1 MAKISQQSPERPIAP
16 FSLLNEISLVAIMV
30 SPSMAQKASNNL
42 QKTYFCLVA
51 VFKKLISVFFH

>member
-1 MAKISQQSPERPIAP
+1 MAKISQQSPERPIAL
-16 FSLLNEISLVAIMV
+16 FSLLNEIPLVAIMV